1 MIIKKYELY
10 KYVGKTFTV
19 GLFLKNQSP
28 GNTTYCN
35 FRLGDSVTFNYT
47 DNDVSYSPEL
57 GEKGPYRILYSVV
70 KGFQYNNTETNSVTY
85 VTHIT
90 LEFLFHIVEIAKRWS
105 GPISVACFLP
115 GTDTILA
122 LKVLEKMCF
131 CVKEMEN
138 VDIHFI
144 YPKDHPPKLMSL
156 KNYSF
161 WLDMEEYNMYTPWK
175 MIETNSVQKTSDNNN
190 NNNTYI
196 NDNKTNIKTTTTTS
210 ATTNTYEGTCY
221 VPEKI
226 LKNSYKSKKNLVY
239 PINVARNVARYGSRS
254 KFILVSDIELLPS
267 DNLVN
272 EFLNMIKRLNEK
284 NKHLG
289 EHYFTKKKYVSIIII
304 IDLLLKDVWSDEE
317 VNFSGTFTFFP
328 FLKFLKLNLMYQEQ
342 NHNCWIC
349 MKKKELFIF
358 TGTFALIVNVFLVYK
373 DGCRE
378 KYILELKPVPYR
390 YYYY

>member
-1 MIIKKYELY
+1 MRLYSLKKCLRIRRVLVFVVIFVLVTTGIKMKDFLKMNNNDYDNDDNTRMIIKKYELY

-70 KGFQYNNTETNSVTY
+70 KGYQYNNTETNSVTY

-161 WLDMEEYNMYTPWK
+161 WLDMEEYNIYTPWK
-175 MIETNSVQKTSDNNN
+175 MIETNSVQKTSDNN

-210 ATTNTYEGTCY
+210 AATNTYEGTCY

-304 IDLLLKDVWSDEE
+304 IDLLLKVWSYEE

-342 NHNCWIC
+342 NHNC
-349 MKKKELFIF
+349 
-358 TGTFALIVNVFLVYK
+358 
-373 DGCRE
+373 
-378 KYILELKPVPYR
+378 
-390 YYYY
+390 